1 MKENIIKGFSAVCKE
16 SQTQVRIV
24 VEDCTGKITREVRAA
39 VQTVGVQWRHGVT
52 TGPVER
58 RCNRTRDRQ
67 AAVIERLSEYR
78 RTRLPAAGRE
88 AEGSQS
94 RGLTF
99 VSRLSPDLGL
109 AMPLAE
115 ATRLLTQGWEAGQ
128 VREADQFVRE
138 LEGEGPA
145 VVDGE
150 GYDPA
155 QPTES
160 REGEEGE

>member
-1 MKENIIKGFSAVCKE
+1 M
-16 SQTQVRIV
+16 
-24 VEDCTGKITREVRAA
+24 
-39 VQTVGVQWRHGVT
+39 
-52 TGPVER
+52 
-58 RCNRTRDRQ
+58 
-67 AAVIERLSEYR
+67 
-78 RTRLPAAGRE
+78 PAAGRE
-88 AEGSQS
+88 TDGTQS

-138 LEGEGPA
+138 LEGEPGPA
-145 VVDGE
+145 PGDGE

-160 REGEEGE
+160 REEEEGE